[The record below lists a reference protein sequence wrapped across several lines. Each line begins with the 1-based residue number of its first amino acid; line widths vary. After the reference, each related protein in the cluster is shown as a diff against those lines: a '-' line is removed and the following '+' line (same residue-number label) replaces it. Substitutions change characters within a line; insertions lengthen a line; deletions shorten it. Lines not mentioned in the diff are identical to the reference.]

1 MNKILII
8 IPEKLPQKLIM
19 RGFCRGFKANKY
31 YVETKFE
38 NELSNEILENINPKM
53 ILSYGDFSANSTFLT
68 EFLKKNKKVKNLV
81 YFADKKGANAKFS
94 KNTYV
99 FASDRYI
106 NESFIYMPLA
116 ISSRTYGREF
126 EKYECSISFVANP
139 NVVKKL
145 KILSAVVKTFGH
157 KLSIFCDKKDFDKSI
172 KKMEKFLTS
181 DELVTYKYCYS
192 GFLKDEREI
201 SKVLNASKINLN
213 IISQFDWS
221 LNFHAFEVM
230 AAGGFLLTNNAWAA
244 NEFFDLA
251 RDLETYENEDDLVDK
266 IKFYLRQIDM
276 AQNIALN
283 GKYIIAKAHTF
294 KDRVKLILKFL
305 KSN

>member
-1 MNKILII
+1 MNKILIL

-38 NELSNEILENINPKM
+38 EELSCEILENINPKM
-53 ILSYGDFSANSTFLT
+53 ILSYGDFSAKSEILIS
-68 EFLKKNKKVKNLV
+68 FLKKNKKVKNLV
-81 YFADKKGANAKFS
+81 YFAQKKGADAKFV

-99 FASDRYI
+99 FASDKYI
-106 NESFIYMPLA
+106 NEDFIYLPLA
-116 ISSRTYGREF
+116 ISSKTYGREF
-126 EKYECSISFVANP
+126 EKYEYCISFVANP
-139 NVVKKL
+139 NSAKKL
-145 KILSAVVKTFGH
+145 KFLSAVVKTFGH
-157 KLSIFCDKKDFDKSI
+157 NLSVFCDKKDFDKSV
-172 KKMEKFLTS
+172 KKMEKFLNP
-181 DELVTYKYCYS
+181 DELVTYKYCYK
-192 GFLKDEREI
+192 GFLSDEREI
-201 SKVLNASKINLN
+201 SEVLNASKINLN
-213 IISQFDWS
+213 IVSEFDWS

-251 RDLETYENEDDLVDK
+251 RDLETYEDEDDLIDK
-266 IKFYLRQIDM
+266 IKFYLRQIEM

-283 GKYIIAKAHTF
+283 GKYIISKAHTF

-305 KSN
+305 N